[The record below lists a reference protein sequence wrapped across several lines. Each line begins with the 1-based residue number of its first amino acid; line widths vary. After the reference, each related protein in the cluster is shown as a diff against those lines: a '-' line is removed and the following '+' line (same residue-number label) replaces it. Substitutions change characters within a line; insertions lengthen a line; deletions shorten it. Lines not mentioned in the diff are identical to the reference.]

1 MAELGRAALVVTL
14 GLCLYATVA
23 GAYAASRRRRRL
35 AQSARNALIAAF
47 GSTVVAAAV
56 LAAGFLRSDFS
67 LTYVADHSNRSL
79 GGVYKLSAFWGGQEG
94 SLLLWLLILTGYA
107 ALAVWVNRNRTR
119 DLVVWVTPVLAAIAV
134 GFSFLLVAVASPFA
148 TQVTPLDGAGL
159 NPSLQNPY
167 MMAHPP
173 FLYLGYV
180 GLAVPFAFAMGALLS
195 GRTDERWIVATRR
208 WTLIAWTALGV
219 GQLLGAHWAYVE
231 VGWGGYYA
239 WDPVENAALMP
250 FLAATAFLHSVMI
263 QEKRGMLKVWNVVLV
278 ALAFCLSLFGT
289 FLTRS
294 GVVNSIHSFS
304 QSDIGPWF
312 LAFIVI
318 AVIFSTAL
326 IIWRLPLLRSTT
338 RLESLVSREA
348 VFLYN
353 NLLLVALCLTI
364 LWGVAWP
371 ILSEAV
377 RGTSVVVGRPYY
389 DFFLRIFGLPLLL
402 LMGVGPL
409 IAWRRASLR
418 GLGRTFTWPA
428 IVSVATGVVLLFLGA
443 GSSIPGLIAYTFSA
457 FVLAAIALE
466 FIRGTKARKALS
478 NESWPGAFTS
488 LIGRNRRRYGG
499 YVVHVAIVLLAIGIA
514 GSSAYDSVVEGQ
526 ARAGAVA
533 RGLGVQ
539 GHLHGA
545 HGARHAACRRG
556 ARAPAREPQ
565 RQGSRHARGGEEL
578 VQDRRSR
585 PAGLV
590 RGRHPHRLPDRRGPV
605 RDPGA
610 DQRRRLRLLP
620 HLRQAARE
628 PDLARR
634 DRVPARLGD
643 RALAGCARAA
653 SPRRALRRGRQP
665 GQPPRPRPVTIALF
679 LGAALAVLCV
689 VLVALPF
696 LREPEPVSDELD
708 ELTPE
713 RRRRLALAEERD
725 RALAA
730 LKELEADHRAGRV
743 NDEDYRASIGPL
755 RREAAEALRAW
766 IGRRRRTKPGR
777 PTEVGRRPGLAAT
790 GLACRRRALSRRR
803 RWPRP
808 GAPRPG

>member
-1 MAELGRAALVVTL
+1 M
-14 GLCLYATVA
+14 
-23 GAYAASRRRRRL
+23 
-35 AQSARNALIAAF
+35 
-47 GSTVVAAAV
+47 

-119 DLVVWVTPVLAAIAV
+119 DLVVWVTPVLAGIAV
-134 GFSFLLVAVASPFA
+134 GFSFLLVVVASPFA
-148 TQVTPLDGAGL
+148 TQVAPLDGAGL

-402 LMGVGPL
+402 LMGIGPL

-418 GLGRTFTWPA
+418 GLGKTFTGPA
-428 IVSVATGVVLLFLGA
+428 VVAVVTGVVLLVPRGGLVDPGPDRLHLLGLRA
-443 GSSIPGLIAYTFSA
+443 RGDRARVRPRHEGAQG
-457 FVLAAIALE
+457 ALE
-466 FIRGTKARKALS
+466 RVVARRVRLADRAQPAPLRRLRRPRRDRPARDRDRRL
-478 NESWPGAFTS
+478 ERLRLG
-488 LIGRNRRRYGG
+488 RRR
-499 YVVHVAIVLLAIGIA
+499 
-514 GSSAYDSVVEGQ
+514 E

-533 RGLGVQ
+533 RGLGVH
-539 GHLHGA
+539 GHLH
-545 HGARHAACRRG
+545 
-556 ARAPAREPQ
+556 RA
-565 RQGSRHARGGEEL
+565 
-578 VQDRRSR
+578 RRSATRRTR
-585 PAGLV
+585 P
-590 RGRHPHRLPDRRGPV
+590 R
-605 RDPGA
+605 
-610 DQRRRLRLLP
+610 
-620 HLRQAARE
+620 
-628 PDLARR
+628 
-634 DRVPARLGD
+634 
-643 RALAGCARAA
+643 CARTC
-653 SPRRALRRGRQP
+653 S
-665 GQPPRPRPVTIALF
+665 
-679 LGAALAVLCV
+679 
-689 VLVALPF
+689 
-696 LREPEPVSDELD
+696 
-708 ELTPE
+708 
-713 RRRRLALAEERD
+713 
-725 RALAA
+725 
-730 LKELEADHRAGRV
+730 
-743 NDEDYRASIGPL
+743 
-755 RREAAEALRAW
+755 
-766 IGRRRRTKPGR
+766 
-777 PTEVGRRPGLAAT
+777 
-790 GLACRRRALSRRR
+790 
-803 RWPRP
+803 
-808 GAPRPG
+808 